1 MVAPVRQTDPVFNSS
16 SAPAEPGEAH
26 EERHRA
32 REWLGRWT
40 PRAYIAA
47 AIALIPWD
55 TYLAL
60 SLPQRQISPHY
71 RGSWVVYDAVLCV
84 VLARIGWL
92 ILKRDTRVVLAAAA
106 GAALL
111 FADAWFDVSSAYG
124 NDDHFQALMFA
135 IFLELPGAY
144 LCARIASRALKRIA
158 ERGMEPP
165 ESTSLPTP
173 QESEP
178 R

>member
-1 MVAPVRQTDPVFNSS
+1 M
-16 SAPAEPGEAH
+16 
-26 EERHRA
+26 
-32 REWLGRWT
+32 
-40 PRAYIAA
+40 
-47 AIALIPWD
+47 IPWD

-71 RGSWVVYDAVLCV
+71 RGSWVIYDAVLCI

-92 ILKRDTRVVLAAAA
+92 AHKRNPKIVISAAA

-124 NDDHFQALMFA
+124 NDDHLEALLFA
-135 IFLELPGAY
+135 VFLELPGAY
-144 LCARIASRALKRIA
+144 LCARIAARALKRIA
-158 ERGMEPP
+158 ERGLEARQDEP
-165 ESTSLPTP
+165 EGTHA
-173 QESEP
+173 

>member
-1 MVAPVRQTDPVFNSS
+1 M
-16 SAPAEPGEAH
+16 
-26 EERHRA
+26 
-32 REWLGRWT
+32 
-40 PRAYIAA
+40 
-47 AIALIPWD
+47 IPWD
-55 TYLAL
+55 TYLAF

-71 RGSWVVYDAVLCV
+71 RGSWVIYDAVLCF

-92 ILKRDTRVVLAAAA
+92 AHKRNPKIVISAAV

-124 NDDHFQALMFA
+124 NDDHLQALCFA

-144 LCARIASRALKRIA
+144 LCTRIAVRALTHIS
-158 ERGMEPP
+158 ERGLDARQGKP
-165 ESTSLPTP
+165 EGSRT
-173 QESEP
+173 

>member
-1 MVAPVRQTDPVFNSS
+1 M
-16 SAPAEPGEAH
+16 
-26 EERHRA
+26 
-32 REWLGRWT
+32 
-40 PRAYIAA
+40 
-47 AIALIPWD
+47 IPWD

-71 RGSWVVYDAVLCV
+71 RGSWVIYDAVLCI

-92 ILKRDTRVVLAAAA
+92 AHKRNPKIVLSAAA

-124 NDDHFQALMFA
+124 NDDHLQALAFA
-135 IFLELPGAY
+135 VFLELPGAY
-144 LCARIASRALKRIA
+144 LCLRIASRALKRIA
-158 ERGMEPP
+158 ERGLAASQDEPE
-165 ESTSLPTP
+165 ES
-173 QESEP
+173 QA

>member
-1 MVAPVRQTDPVFNSS
+1 MSNSPS
-16 SAPAEPGEAH
+16 TGPRS
-26 EERHRA
+26 
-32 REWLGRWT
+32 WLGRWT
-40 PRAYIAA
+40 PRLYIAA

-71 RGSWVVYDAVLCV
+71 RGSWVVYDAVLCM

-92 ILKRDTRVVLAAAA
+92 AHKRNPKIILSAAA

-124 NDDHFQALMFA
+124 NDDHLQALAFA
-135 IFLELPGAY
+135 VFLELPGAY
-144 LCARIASRALKRIA
+144 LCLRIAARALKRID
-158 ERGMEPP
+158 ERGLETSRDEPE
-165 ESTSLPTP
+165 ES
-173 QESEP
+173 QAG
-178 R
+178 

>member
-1 MVAPVRQTDPVFNSS
+1 MRQTDAVSNSS
-16 SAPAEPGEAH
+16 ST
-26 EERHRA
+26 A
-32 REWLGRWT
+32 RPRSWIGRWT
-40 PRAYIAA
+40 PRLYIAA

-60 SLPQRQISPHY
+60 SLPERQISPHY
-71 RGSWVVYDAVLCV
+71 RGTWVIYDAVLCI

-92 ILKRDTRVVLAAAA
+92 AHKRNPKVVVSAAA

-124 NDDHFQALMFA
+124 NDDHIQALCFA
-135 IFLELPGAY
+135 LFLELPGAY

-158 ERGMEPP
+158 ERGLERRPADVE
-165 ESTSLPTP
+165 ES
-173 QESEP
+173 QNA
-178 R
+178 